1 MQNYPTNVFVDW
13 GKRQRFT
20 GWVTTIHMEKIQL
33 YLRESYQE
41 LVKNVSWPTW
51 ANLQANAVAVVVAVL
66 LLAAIVFLMDVVS
79 KFALDLIYGI

>member
-1 MQNYPTNVFVDW
+1 
-13 GKRQRFT
+13 
-20 GWVTTIHMEKIQL
+20 MERIQL

-51 ANLQANAVAVVVAVL
+51 ANLQANAVAVVIAVL
-66 LLAAIVFLMDVVS
+66 LLAAVVFLMDVVS

>member
-1 MQNYPTNVFVDW
+1 
-13 GKRQRFT
+13 
-20 GWVTTIHMEKIQL
+20 MEKIQL

-51 ANLQANAVAVVVAVL
+51 ANLQANAVAVVIAVL
-66 LLAAIVFLMDVVS
+66 LLAALVFLMDMVS

>member
-1 MQNYPTNVFVDW
+1 
-13 GKRQRFT
+13 
-20 GWVTTIHMEKIQL
+20 MEKIQL

-66 LLAAIVFLMDVVS
+66 LLAAVVFLMDVVS
-79 KFALDLIYGI
+79 KFTLDFIYGI

>member
-1 MQNYPTNVFVDW
+1 
-13 GKRQRFT
+13 
-20 GWVTTIHMEKIQL
+20 MERIQL

-51 ANLQANAVAVVVAVL
+51 ANLQANAVAVVIAVL

>member
-1 MQNYPTNVFVDW
+1 MRSTQDLSPGQVSGVPQTV
-13 GKRQRFT
+13 Q
-20 GWVTTIHMEKIQL
+20 MEKIQL

>member
-1 MQNYPTNVFVDW
+1 
-13 GKRQRFT
+13 
-20 GWVTTIHMEKIQL
+20 MEKIQL

-51 ANLQANAVAVVVAVL
+51 TNLQANAVAVVVAVL

-79 KFALDLIYGI
+79 KFTLDLVYGI

>member
-1 MQNYPTNVFVDW
+1 
-13 GKRQRFT
+13 
-20 GWVTTIHMEKIQL
+20 MEKIQI

-51 ANLQANAVAVVVAVL
+51 ANLQANAIAVVVAVL

-79 KFALDLIYGI
+79 KFTLDLVYGI

>member
-1 MQNYPTNVFVDW
+1 
-13 GKRQRFT
+13 
-20 GWVTTIHMEKIQL
+20 MEKIQL

-66 LLAAIVFLMDVVS
+66 LLAAVVFLMDVVS
-79 KFALDLIYGI
+79 KFTLDLIYGI

>member
-1 MQNYPTNVFVDW
+1 
-13 GKRQRFT
+13 
-20 GWVTTIHMEKIQL
+20 MEKIQL

-79 KFALDLIYGI
+79 KFTLDFIYGI

>member
-1 MQNYPTNVFVDW
+1 M
-13 GKRQRFT
+13 K
-20 GWVTTIHMEKIQL
+20 MERIQL

-51 ANLQANAVAVVVAVL
+51 ANLQANAVAVVIAVL
-66 LLAAIVFLMDVVS
+66 LLAAVVFLMDVVS

>member
-1 MQNYPTNVFVDW
+1 MNPWEDTYSDNPRIYSW
-13 GKRQRFT
+13 EK
-20 GWVTTIHMEKIQL
+20 TTKMERIQL

-51 ANLQANAVAVVVAVL
+51 ANLQANAVAVVIAVL
-66 LLAAIVFLMDVVS
+66 LLAAVVFLMDVVS

>member
-1 MQNYPTNVFVDW
+1 
-13 GKRQRFT
+13 
-20 GWVTTIHMEKIQL
+20 MEKIQL

-51 ANLQANAVAVVVAVL
+51 TNLQANAVAVVVAVL

-79 KFALDLIYGI
+79 KFTLDLIYGI

>member
-1 MQNYPTNVFVDW
+1 
-13 GKRQRFT
+13 
-20 GWVTTIHMEKIQL
+20 MEKIQL

-51 ANLQANAVAVVVAVL
+51 ANLQANAIAVVVAVL

-79 KFALDLIYGI
+79 KFTLDLIYGI

>member
-1 MQNYPTNVFVDW
+1 
-13 GKRQRFT
+13 
-20 GWVTTIHMEKIQL
+20 MEKIQL

-79 KFALDLIYGI
+79 KFSLDLIYGI

>member
-1 MQNYPTNVFVDW
+1 
-13 GKRQRFT
+13 
-20 GWVTTIHMEKIQL
+20 MEKIQL

-66 LLAAIVFLMDVVS
+66 LLATIVFLMDVVS
-79 KFALDLIYGI
+79 KFTLDLIYGI

>member
-1 MQNYPTNVFVDW
+1 
-13 GKRQRFT
+13 
-20 GWVTTIHMEKIQL
+20 MEKIQL
-33 YLRESYQE
+33 YLRASYQE

>member
-1 MQNYPTNVFVDW
+1 
-13 GKRQRFT
+13 
-20 GWVTTIHMEKIQL
+20 MEKIQL

-66 LLAAIVFLMDVVS
+66 LSAAIVFLMDVVS

>member
-1 MQNYPTNVFVDW
+1 
-13 GKRQRFT
+13 
-20 GWVTTIHMEKIQL
+20 MEKIQL

>member
-1 MQNYPTNVFVDW
+1 
-13 GKRQRFT
+13 
-20 GWVTTIHMEKIQL
+20 MEKIQL

-66 LLAAIVFLMDVVS
+66 LLAVIVFLMDVVS